1 MVPCWHNSQSFPRC
15 LQAPLLL
22 RFPTVC
28 ILSVCFLFPQKK
40 NCLQIAKLRAMK
52 SRFCCSESLMNLS
65 RVVVVYGLH
74 MQVEIMDMV
83 RLQVVQKQLQEKQQ
97 QQQLMSKTKMSQ
109 KLEEPQRYKVG
120 MKRQASSIK
129 DQDRQPPPHSC
140 LWNTLWK
147 SLLQKLPPLQPL
159 LICSNWKELH
169 KHTCGN

>member
-1 MVPCWHNSQSFPRC
+1 
-15 LQAPLLL
+15 
-22 RFPTVC
+22 
-28 ILSVCFLFPQKK
+28 
-40 NCLQIAKLRAMK
+40 
-52 SRFCCSESLMNLS
+52 MNLS

-109 KLEEPQRYKVG
+109 KLEEPQQYKVG

-140 LWNTLWK
+140 LWNTL
-147 SLLQKLPPLQPL
+147 
-159 LICSNWKELH
+159 
-169 KHTCGN
+169 